1 MLPLHK
7 PSNVLF
13 LWSGLF
19 IDGPEECPGF
29 CVLFWGWWRL
39 CLYLFNFFF
48 LSPLLYHQSPDGKG
62 FIYSVCFDRQTLPAT
77 RRGNARGHQVT
88 SWEGLSVTADLQGLG
103 GSRGWS
109 VEIASQVIVG
119 VTRAPCAGQGSCCS
133 NSSFPLWIWI
143 LLLRVLN
150 GVLPKFVSTWDLE
163 CDLFRNRVFVEV

>member
-1 MLPLHK
+1 MYY
-7 PSNVLF
+7 F
-13 LWSGLF
+13 CGLDYLSMVQRNALVFAYCFVDDEDFAF
-19 IDGPEECPGF
+19 I
-29 CVLFWGWWRL
+29 
-39 CLYLFNFFF
+39 CLIFFF